1 MATDDTDDLEALFDS
16 IAGSVSPAPEPAT
29 PAQAE
34 PPAVAAVAGDLYSQA
49 GQLARRLHDTLSEIG
64 HDRAGQLHAVSEQ
77 AASKAK
83 TAIDTID
90 MLQESIE
97 SEASQLSAKWQQLLD
112 GKLSVDEF
120 KVLAN
125 ETRAYLQDVP
135 AKAKTSIEQLA
146 SVGGTQDVQPI
157 KKLADI
163 ALFLEGQLVQTLV
176 ANAPEAKKKEL
187 SGNITTP
194 DQIKATLGSLGF

>member
-34 PPAVAAVAGDLYSQA
+34 SPAAVTGDLYSQA

-64 HDRAGQLHAVSEQ
+64 HDRAGQLHTAAEQ
-77 AASKAK
+77 ASSKAK

-120 KVLAN
+120 KVLAT

-146 SVGGTQDVQPI
+146 NIGGAQDAQPI
-157 KKLADI
+157 KKLADV
-163 ALFLEGQLVQTLV
+163 ALFLEGQLLQALV
-176 ANAPEAKKKEL
+176 ANAPETKKKEL